1 MAQTTEQQQ
10 FEENFK
16 RGVEEGRRSYA
27 LKIAKRMLAMRNDPE
42 FITVVLHNFIKEMTG
57 LSRQDLLELEES

>member
-27 LKIAKRMLAMRNDPE
+27 LKIAKRMLAMPVRIGIPQELKGIIDEVEDTP
-42 FITVVLHNFIKEMTG
+42 FAVVIG
-57 LSRQDLLELEES
+57 V

>member
-1 MAQTTEQQQ
+1 MTLTTEQQQ

-16 RGVEEGRRSYA
+16 RGIEEGRRNCA

-42 FITVVLHNFIKEMTG
+42 FITVVLHSFINEITG